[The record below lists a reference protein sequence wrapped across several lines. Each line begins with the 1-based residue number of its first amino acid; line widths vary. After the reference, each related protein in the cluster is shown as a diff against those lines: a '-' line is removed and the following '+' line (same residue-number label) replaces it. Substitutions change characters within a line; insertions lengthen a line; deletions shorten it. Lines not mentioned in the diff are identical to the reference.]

1 MTAKDSL
8 QNEIRQI
15 LILTDL
21 FYVHSGTATNTG
33 IIEAIRGIIEQLKI
47 KIPANDKLI

>member
-33 IIEAIRGIIEQLKI
+33 IIEAIHGIIDRVKI
-47 KIPANDKLI
+47 KIPVNGKPI